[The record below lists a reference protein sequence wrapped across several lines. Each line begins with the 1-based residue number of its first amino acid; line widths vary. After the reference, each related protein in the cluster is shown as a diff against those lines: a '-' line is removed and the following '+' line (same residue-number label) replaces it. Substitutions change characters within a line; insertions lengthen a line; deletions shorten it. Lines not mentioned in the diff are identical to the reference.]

1 MLFSKKKLGLLFLF
15 SGCLSVAFADVKI
28 TSPNGQLEV
37 NVSIDKKGSQEY
49 GTPVFTIRK
58 QVGGGY
64 QNVLANAQMG
74 LTTSLQNFNSLK
86 WGENEKTKK
95 NVIDYTLIEGKQTHI
110 KKTETEQTLDF
121 INANK
126 QVLTVV
132 FKLANDG
139 LAFRYQVKTSQ
150 DEKIQ
155 KDLTVYPIA
164 EGTKRWMQEYI
175 PDSYEAFYPLST
187 SGYDANRS
195 GNRIWAYPALMEMSD
210 GQFLFLTESNITYNH
225 CASRLNNQAK
235 PDAYQVEFA
244 DPSQSTEGT
253 EWKSSWR
260 VVLAG
265 DLATLVQSTRV
276 TDVAAPNAL
285 KKTDWIHPGSVSWI
299 YWAYNHGSRDFK
311 RVKEYIDLA
320 VDMHW
325 PYSLIDA
332 EWDEMGNGGNVED
345 AVAYGN
351 SKKIG
356 IMVWY
361 NSSMSWVGN
370 GAPGP
375 FYRLNDPD
383 KREKE
388 FSWLEKIGV
397 KGIKVDFFKGDDA
410 QDMNLCI
417 DLLKSAARHHLMV
430 VFHGATLP
438 RGWQRTYPNLM
449 TTEAVYGAEWY
460 NNNSTM
466 TNAAASHNATLPFT
480 RNIVGSMDYTPGTFT
495 DSQHPHIT
503 THAHELALPI
513 LFESALLHN
522 PDRPSTYAALPAQ
535 VKDLFTTLPTVWDET
550 RFLSGYPGTS
560 VVIARRKGNTWY
572 VGGINGTDQNLTL
585 TFNPSQL
592 APNAHTFT
600 LFTDGPDGRSFAI
613 DAAKNAQQTLKINCL
628 PRGGFVAVVRR

>member
-1 MLFSKKKLGLLFLF
+1 M
-15 SGCLSVAFADVKI
+15 
-28 TSPNGQLEV
+28 
-37 NVSIDKKGSQEY
+37 
-49 GTPVFTIRK
+49 
-58 QVGGGY
+58 
-64 QNVLANAQMG
+64 
-74 LTTSLQNFNSLK
+74 
-86 WGENEKTKK
+86 
-95 NVIDYTLIEGKQTHI
+95 
-110 KKTETEQTLDF
+110 
-121 INANK
+121 
-126 QVLTVV
+126 V

-139 LAFRYQVKTSQ
+139 LAFRYQVKTSP

-164 EGTKRWMQEYI
+164 EGTKRWMQKYI

-195 GNRIWAYPALMEMSD
+195 GNRIWAYPALMEISK

-244 DPSQSTEGT
+244 DQYQSTEGT

-260 VVLAG
+260 VILAG
-265 DLATLVQSTRV
+265 NLATLVQSTKV

-285 KKTDWIHPGSVSWI
+285 KNTNWIHPGSVSWI

-320 VDMHW
+320 VNMHW
-325 PYSLIDA
+325 PYNLIDA
-332 EWDEMGNGGNVED
+332 EWDEMGNGGTVED

-356 IMVWY
+356 MMVWY
-361 NSSMSWVGN
+361 NSSMNWVSN
-370 GAPGP
+370 GSPGP
-375 FYRLNDPD
+375 FYRLNDPM

-460 NNNSTM
+460 NNNNTM
-466 TNAAASHNATLPFT
+466 THAAACHNATLPFT

-495 DSQHPHIT
+495 DSQYPHIT

-522 PDRPSTYAALPAQ
+522 PDRPSAYEAMPAL
-535 VKDLFTTLPTVWDET
+535 VKKLFATLPTVWDET
-550 RFLSGYPGTS
+550 RLLSGYPGTS
-560 VVIARRKGNTWY
+560 AVIARRKGNTWY
-572 VGGINGTDQNLTL
+572 VGGINGTDKKLTL
-585 TFNPSQL
+585 SLSPYQL
-592 APNAHTFT
+592 APNAKKFT
-600 LFTDGPDGRSFAI
+600 LFSDGSDGRSFI
-613 DAAKNAQQTLKINCL
+613 TDAAKNAQQTIKIDCL
-628 PRGGFVAVVRR
+628 PRGGFVAVIRR

>member
-1 MLFSKKKLGLLFLF
+1 MLFSKKKLGLLFLL
-15 SGCLSVAFADVKI
+15 SGCLSAAFADVKI

-49 GTPVFTIRK
+49 GTPVFRLRK
-58 QVGGGY
+58 QVKGSY
-64 QNVLANAQMG
+64 QNVLVNAQMG
-74 LTTSLQNFNSLK
+74 LTTSQQDFSSLK
-86 WGENEKTKK
+86 WGEVEKSKK
-95 NVIDYTLIEGKQTHI
+95 NKIDYTLLEGKQTHNT
-110 KKTETEQTLDF
+110 KTETEQTINF
-121 INANK
+121 VNANQ
-126 QVLTVV
+126 QVLSVV

-139 LAFRYQVKTSQ
+139 LAFRYQIKTSQ
-150 DEKIQ
+150 DEKIL

-164 EGTKRWMQEYI
+164 EGTKRWIQKYI
-175 PDSYEAFYPLST
+175 PDSYEAFYPLT
-187 SGYDANRS
+187 TAGYDANRPN
-195 GNRIWAYPALMEMSD
+195 NRLWAYPALVEKSN
-210 GQFLFLTESNITYNH
+210 GLYLFLTESNITYNH
-225 CASRLNNQAK
+225 SASRLNNQSK

-244 DPSQSTEGT
+244 DSSQSTQGD
-253 EWKSSWR
+253 EWESSWR

-265 DLATLVQSTRV
+265 SLATIVQSTRV
-276 TDVAAPNAL
+276 ADVADPNIL
-285 KKTDWIHPGSVSWI
+285 KETNWIHPGSVSWI

-320 VDMHW
+320 VNMHW

-332 EWDEMGNGGNVED
+332 EWDEMGNGGNIED
-345 AVAYGN
+345 AVAYAN

-361 NSSMSWVGN
+361 NSSMNWVSN

-375 FYRLNDPD
+375 FYRLNNPD

-417 DLLKSAARHHLMV
+417 DILKSAARHHLMV

-460 NNNSTM
+460 NNNGKM
-466 TNAAASHNATLPFT
+466 TQAAASHNATLPFT

-495 DSQHPHIT
+495 DSQYPHIT

-522 PDRPSTYAALPAQ
+522 PDRPSAYEAMPAL
-535 VKDLFTTLPTVWDET
+535 VKRLLATLPTVWDET

-572 VGGINGTDQNLTL
+572 VGGINGTDEKLTL
-585 TFNPSQL
+585 TFNPKQL
-592 APNAHTFT
+592 APNAKTFT

-613 DAAKNAQQTLKINCL
+613 DAAKNAQQTLKIDCL

>member
-1 MLFSKKKLGLLFLF
+1 MLFSKKRLGLLFLF

-49 GTPVFTIRK
+49 GTPVFTLRK
-58 QVGGGY
+58 QVKGNY
-64 QNVLANAQMG
+64 QNVLVNAQMG
-74 LTTSLQNFNSLK
+74 LTTSQQDFNSLK
-86 WGENEKTKK
+86 WGEVGKSKK
-95 NVIDYTLIEGKQTHI
+95 NKIDYTLLEGKQTHST
-110 KKTETEQTLDF
+110 KTETEQTINF
-121 INANK
+121 VNANK
-126 QVLTVV
+126 HLLSVV

-139 LAFRYQVKTSQ
+139 LAFRYQIKTSQ
-150 DEKIQ
+150 DEKIL
-155 KDLTVYPIA
+155 KDLTVYPIT
-164 EGTKRWMQEYI
+164 EGTKRWIQKYI
-175 PDSYEAFYPLST
+175 PDSYEAFYPLT
-187 SGYDANRS
+187 TAGYDANRPN
-195 GNRIWAYPALMEMSD
+195 NRLWAYPALMEISN
-210 GQFLFLTESNITYNH
+210 GLYLFLTESNITYNH
-225 CASRLNNQAK
+225 CASRLNNQSK

-244 DPSQSTEGT
+244 DPSQSTQGD

-265 DLATLVQSTRV
+265 NLSTIVQSTRV
-276 TDVAAPNAL
+276 ADVADPNVL
-285 KKTDWIHPGSVSWI
+285 KETDWIHPGSVSWI

-320 VDMHW
+320 VNMHW

-345 AVAYGN
+345 AVAYAN

-361 NSSMSWVGN
+361 NSSMNWVSN

-417 DLLKSAARHHLMV
+417 DILKSAARHHLMV

-460 NNNSTM
+460 NNNGKM
-466 TNAAASHNATLPFT
+466 TQAAASHNATLPFT
-480 RNIVGSMDYTPGTFT
+480 RNVVGSMDYTPGTFT
-495 DSQHPHIT
+495 DSQYPHIT

-522 PDRPSTYAALPAQ
+522 PDRPSAYEAMPAQ
-535 VKDLFTTLPTVWDET
+535 VKKLFATLPTVWDET

-572 VGGINGTDQNLTL
+572 VGGINGTDQKLTL
-585 TFNPSQL
+585 TFNPKQL
-592 APNAHTFT
+592 APNAKTFT

-613 DAAKNAQQTLKINCL
+613 DATKNAQQTLKIDCL

>member
-37 NVSIDKKGSQEY
+37 NVSINNKSNQEY
-49 GTPVFTIRK
+49 GIPVFTLSK
-58 QVGGGY
+58 QVGKSF
-64 QNVLANAQMG
+64 QNVLVNAQMG
-74 LTTSLQNFNSLK
+74 LTTSLQNFNAVK
-86 WGENEKTKK
+86 WGQNGKTKK
-95 NVIDYTLIEGKQTHI
+95 NIIDYTLIEGKQTHI
-110 KKTETEQTLDF
+110 KKTETEQTLNF
-121 INANK
+121 INAK
-126 QVLTVV
+126 QQVLSVV

-139 LAFRYQVKTSQ
+139 LAFRYQVKTSP

-164 EGTKRWMQEYI
+164 EGTKRWMQKYI

-195 GNRIWAYPALMEMSD
+195 GNRIWAYPALMEISK

-244 DPSQSTEGT
+244 DPSQSTEGA

-260 VVLAG
+260 VILAG
-265 DLATLVQSTRV
+265 NLATLVQSTRV

-285 KKTDWIHPGSVSWI
+285 KNTDWIHPGSVSWI

-320 VDMHW
+320 VNMHW

-332 EWDEMGNGGNVED
+332 EWDEMGNGGTVED

-356 IMVWY
+356 MMVWY
-361 NSSMSWVGN
+361 NSSMNWVSN

-375 FYRLNDPD
+375 FYRLNDPV

-460 NNNSTM
+460 NNNNTM
-466 TNAAASHNATLPFT
+466 THAAACHNATLPFT

-495 DSQHPHIT
+495 DSQYPHIT

-522 PDRPSTYAALPAQ
+522 PDRPSAYEAMPTL
-535 VKDLFTTLPTVWDET
+535 VKKLFATLPTVWDET
-550 RFLSGYPGTS
+550 RLLSGYPGTS

-572 VGGINGTDQNLTL
+572 VGGINGTDQKLTL
-585 TFNPSQL
+585 SLSPYQL
-592 APNAHTFT
+592 APNAKTFT
-600 LFTDGPDGRSFAI
+600 LFTDGSDGRSFII
-613 DAAKNAQQTLKINCL
+613 DAAKTTQQTIKIDCL
-628 PRGGFVAVVRR
+628 PRGGFVAVIRR